1 MPQSSAWRLLRWTL
15 RALTRSMIAS
25 RDNSG
30 NTIETTIV
38 AVVINDGTFTG
49 TVAGPFVAILIL
61 IGEVDVL

>member
-1 MPQSSAWRLLRWTL
+1 
-15 RALTRSMIAS
+15 MIAS